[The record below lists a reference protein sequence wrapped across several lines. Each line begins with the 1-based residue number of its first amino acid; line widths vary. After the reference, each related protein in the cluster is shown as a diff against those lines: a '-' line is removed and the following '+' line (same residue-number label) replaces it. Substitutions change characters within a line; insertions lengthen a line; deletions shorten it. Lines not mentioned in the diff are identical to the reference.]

1 MSSAGATF
9 PRTNLNLLAKMKTNT
24 VSVHYVNACLER
36 ARQAGL
42 DIQPFITRL
51 DVSPEIL
58 QDPTARIPSEEYVRL
73 AIHLV
78 MATNDEF
85 LLLGGIPRTRPGTF
99 ALMAH
104 ATMPAGTLQRGILRC
119 FQFYNLLVDDI
130 HFKLSKRNDEAII
143 SLRFDHPEL
152 DWDHQTADS
161 VLVLLHRF
169 FSWLIGQRLELT
181 QVSLSGEPPVHRQ
194 EYQRLFRTRILF
206 NQPLNALHFKQKHL
220 DNPIT
225 QNESTLKEFLRDAP
239 YNLVVIPDN
248 DDSLTAKIRAII
260 GNDFRHEFPD
270 FESVARSLNST
281 PQTLRRHLKHE
292 GTSYQE
298 IKDTMRRDAAIYYLN
313 RSQLTINEIAELMG
327 FSEPSTFHRAFK
339 KWTGLTPGAY
349 RQNSDQELL

>member
-161 VLVLLHRF
+161 VVVLLHRF

-281 PQTLRRHLKHE
+281 PQTLRRHLKQE

>member
-1 MSSAGATF
+1 
-9 PRTNLNLLAKMKTNT
+9 MKTST
-24 VSVHYVNACLER
+24 VSVHYVNACLAR
-36 ARQAGL
+36 AQQAGL

-58 QDPTARIPSEEYVRL
+58 NDPTARVPSEEYVRL
-73 AIHLV
+73 CMYLV
-78 MATNDEF
+78 MATNDE
-85 LLLGGIPRTRPGTF
+85 LILLGGRSRTRPGTF

-104 ATMPAGTLQRGILRC
+104 ACMPAGNLSRAILRC
-119 FQFYNLLVDDI
+119 FQFYNLLLDDI
-130 HFKLSKRNDEAII
+130 RFKLSKRNDEAII
-143 SLRFDHPEL
+143 SVRFDDPRL
-152 DWDHQTADS
+152 DWDHQTTDS
-161 VLVLLHRF
+161 MLVLLHRF

-181 QVSLSGEPPVHRQ
+181 QVTLTGEPPVYRE

-206 NQPLNALHFKQKHL
+206 NQPQDALHFKKKYL
-220 DNPIT
+220 ENPIT
-225 QNESTLKEFLRDAP
+225 QSETTLRDFLREAP

-248 DDSLTAKIRAII
+248 DDSLTAKIRSII
-260 GNDFRHEFPD
+260 GNDFRHDFPD
-270 FESVARSLNST
+270 FEAVARSLNST
-281 PQTLRRHLKHE
+281 PQTLRRHLKQE

-349 RQNSDQELL
+349 RQNSDQELM

>member
-1 MSSAGATF
+1 
-9 PRTNLNLLAKMKTNT
+9 MKTNT

-36 ARQAGL
+36 AKQAGL

-104 ATMPAGTLQRGILRC
+104 ATMPAGNLQRGILRC

-143 SLRFDHPEL
+143 SLRFDNPEL